1 MRRRHLLASVSA
13 ATASLAGCSGL
24 LNSDGENSETT
35 TTPGRTTTAPTATR
49 SPVSSAISRAE
60 AELTQAF
67 NHFAEYTLVERGQP
81 NLGREHVSGYGKRPA
96 SDPAAVARSEL
107 NEVRDSATGEH
118 ADAVTALTRLAN
130 YTTEKAEQYLYL
142 IAGQIALY
150 KYKASYAAEDEEL
163 PTARDHARDAQRYF
177 RRGRNHGSQARSL
190 LSELA
195 SGAAVPE
202 VEGFAVESEQTEQEV
217 LAEESPL
224 LQDTA
229 AAFANHAE
237 SLGLLGEG
245 SDAYENEEYE
255 IAAARYASATAV
267 MNDADER
274 ITALREQE
282 ATYHG
287 QFLALVGCQTADLAE
302 GMAFFYEAANAHAD
316 GNPERAQRLER
327 EARERFQSVQQRCFD
342 DSAEETATPEG

>member
-1 MRRRHLLASVSA
+1 MRRRHLLASVPA

-24 LNSDGENSETT
+24 LSSGDEDPETT
-35 TTPGRTTTAPTATR
+35 TTPSRTTTVPTATT

-60 AELTQAF
+60 AELAQAF
-67 NHFAEYTLVERGQP
+67 DHFAEYTLVERGQP

-96 SDPAAVARSEL
+96 SDPAAVARTEL
-107 NEVRDSATGEH
+107 DEVRDSATGEQ
-118 ADAVTALTRLAN
+118 ADAVTALTKLAN

-150 KYKASYAAEDEEL
+150 KYKAAFAAEDEGL
-163 PTARDHARDAQRYF
+163 PAARDHARDAQRYF
-177 RRGRNHGSQARSL
+177 RRGRNYGSQARSL

-195 SGAAVPE
+195 AGAVVPE
-202 VEGFAVESEQTEQEV
+202 VEGFAVEREQTEQEV
-217 LAEESPL
+217 LAGESPL

-237 SLGLLGEG
+237 ALELVGDG
-245 SDAYENEEYE
+245 SDAYEDEDYE

-267 MNDADER
+267 MDDADER
-274 ITALREQE
+274 ITALREAE

-287 QFLALVGCQTADLAE
+287 QFLALVGCQTEGFAE
-302 GMAFFYEAANAHAD
+302 GAAFFYEAANARAD
-316 GNPERAQRLER
+316 GDSERAGRLER
-327 EARERFQSVQQRCFD
+327 EARERFESVQQRCFD
-342 DSAEETATPEG
+342 EDSSGTTAPEG